1 METEMTLS
9 LGARLEEDAG
19 LQEAPQGRSGWPF
32 ALQPPRPRGT
42 QREATRLL
50 ACEEAAGKQRPRG
63 TQSAHPRFLPHQI
76 KGKQDH
82 HVTGQKTPLL
92 QLEEQL
98 EEQDPALRHP
108 CDVSALFH
116 RHQGEVV

>member
-1 METEMTLS
+1 MEREMETEMTLS

-42 QREATRLL
+42 QREAARLL

-63 TQSAHPRFLPHQI
+63 TQSAHPRFLPHPPHAPDSRSQQ
-76 KGKQDH
+76 GSEKQ
-82 HVTGQKTPLL
+82 
-92 QLEEQL
+92 
-98 EEQDPALRHP
+98 ALVLKFR
-108 CDVSALFH
+108 C
-116 RHQGEVV
+116 